1 MIKLSGLVKEALG
14 KPGQVIPNP
23 YARAFTPMKEET
35 IEEQDHEVSM
45 AQNQL
50 DSIIKNATE
59 LKGKIGEVEKDIPG
73 WIQDHI
79 TNSENYIEQANGGY
93 HELGEAKLNEAA
105 EIKFEELTPTHQKQ
119 VKAFEKVFGGKH
131 TVIFEGI
138 HGIIVDIKI
147 SNPLGVYRF
156 EADDLKKLLALKIRW
171 VEGDKNTITI
181 GF

>member
-1 MIKLSGLVKEALG
+1 MIKLGSLVDLPGIG
-14 KPGQVIPNP
+14 KFQHGEVISNP
-23 YARAFTPMKEET
+23 FARAFAPIKEE
-35 IEEQDHEVSM
+35 EVTLETH
-45 AQNQL
+45 N
-50 DSIIKNATE
+50 I
-59 LKGKIGEVEKDIPG
+59 
-73 WIQDHI
+73 
-79 TNSENYIEQANGGY
+79 
-93 HELGEAKLNEAA
+93 NEAA